1 MQAKK
6 AFETAADTYF
16 MANDAA
22 SYDDWKRAR
31 AHWNYFC
38 KCPLLTLVLPVALC
52 CLTYLCGFFFEY
64 LFLSLREI
72 ESFSIAH
79 FNFHSLSFTASL
91 LCVPAVFLCL
101 TKSFLSFC

>member
-38 KCPLLTLVLPVALC
+38 KFPLNTRCVAGGALLFDVFVWVL
-52 CLTYLCGFFFEY
+52 F
-64 LFLSLREI
+64 
-72 ESFSIAH
+72 
-79 FNFHSLSFTASL
+79 
-91 LCVPAVFLCL
+91 
-101 TKSFLSFC
+101 